1 MSEQADG
8 YIIINSEIDPSGFES
23 DSQKLQNAIK
33 SLNNKV
39 ASMGTTFQ
47 KAVLGNA
54 ASVQS
59 FASKTAVLQQTISD
73 IESKMQELGKRK
85 VPTEMF
91 AVLCEDAEEAK
102 KKAAECAKEI
112 EKLDKQYD
120 KAENG
125 LSGYYKEKA
134 AIEQSTRELLGKS
147 DVSQKGAVLEIEA
160 AQLEQLNEKYQKKL
174 DTIRE
179 IGAALDEQKRKQ
191 AGYIALA
198 NSLTE
203 SANGEYQMGADTE
216 EYAQLNGELE
226 AAKNS
231 LSEMQAEVG
240 KATMHTQGLLSVMRN
255 APPLTEQIKN
265 GFEEMKSK
273 TKSIGQ
279 ALKSAGAAA
288 KNAFQHPLQTMNQA
302 AGSATAAVRG
312 IAQNGIRG
320 LKSFG
325 KSVLNSVKNLKLFK
339 KSSAGAGNGIG
350 NLGKKLLSI
359 GGMMKRMITR
369 KAISAM
375 FTGAKEGMDNL
386 AQYSGTTNKSL
397 SALKSSL
404 TQLKNSFAT
413 AFAPLINAVMPILTK
428 FIGHISAA
436 ATYIGKL
443 FASLTGAKTF
453 TKATAV
459 QEDYAASLDKT
470 GKNAKKA
477 QKSLLGMDEIN
488 ALSDNSD
495 SGNDAGSVSPS
506 DMFTDVPIESEITA
520 FTERIKEAFRSGNF
534 SEIGQ
539 ILGDSING
547 VLETVRSKI
556 QWDTVGEKVTQT
568 VKGIADGFN
577 GLIHSVQW
585 ETLGDTV
592 AQGLNTVLNTLYLLI
607 TEFDWAGTAEAFA
620 QSLNGLVT
628 GFDWAKLG
636 ETVSKMITTALGMLR
651 TAITTFDWKNL
662 GNSIADFINNID
674 WVSIISGLTSDIS
687 AIVVAALDLVVGFV
701 EQIDWA
707 KLGNDL
713 WNSLVGIITNID
725 WGKLIS
731 DLFEL
736 FGAAWAA
743 GTQLIAGLMEA
754 VWTSFKQ
761 GFEDIKEKYFSK
773 YMNEFGELTIEGFF
787 QGISDMLSDVGTW
800 IKDHI
805 FQPFI
810 DGFKNA
816 FGIHSPSTVMAEQ
829 GGFIIS
835 GLKNGITSAW
845 SNITTFF
852 SNAVNGIK
860 TTLSNGWDRVKS
872 ATSNAWQ
879 NIKSTATT
887 KMTEMGNSIST
898 SFTNLKSK
906 ASTWGKDLCEN
917 MADGIRKAKDRVK
930 NAATS
935 VANSIKSILGFS
947 EPEKG
952 PLSDFHTYMP
962 DMLDLMAY
970 GIRKNQ
976 SKAVNAVSEVAKAI
990 QSEVQDCKPILQ
1002 FSAQANKNPLSDF
1015 SSAVVHD
1022 FSNML
1027 DRLQSIANRVKFT
1040 IPIAAEGGL
1049 IPYAV
1054 SASNARQTSVH
1065 QASAD
1070 TINEFTQSIESANRA
1085 QNELLREQNALLR
1098 QLLQKESHVQAIVS
1112 TSDIQ
1117 SGFVRKN
1124 RRDGSVTLPVGG

>member
-226 AAKNS
+226 AAKNR
-231 LSEMQAEVG
+231 LAEMRSEVSKVNGQ
-240 KATMHTQGLLSVMRN
+240 TQGLLSVMRN

-265 GFEEMKSK
+265 GVEAIKSK
-273 TKSIGQ
+273 AQNIGQ
-279 ALKSAGAAA
+279 ALKSAGTAT
-288 KNAFQHPLQTMNQA
+288 KNAFQHPLQTLNQA

-312 IAQNGIRG
+312 IAQKGIRG

-359 GGMMKRMITR
+359 GGMMKHMITR

-413 AFAPLINAVMPILTK
+413 AFAPLINAAMPILTK

-470 GKNAKKA
+470 GKNAKQA

-539 ILGDSING
+539 ILGNSING

-607 TEFDWAGTAEAFA
+607 TEFDWAGTAAAFA
-620 QSLNGLVT
+620 RSLNGLVT

-674 WVSIISGLTSDIS
+674 WVSIISDLTGLISDILVS
-687 AIVVAALDLVVGFV
+687 AGDLLVGFADGL
-701 EQIDWA
+701 DWG
-707 KLGNDL
+707 KLGSDL

-725 WGKLIS
+725 WGALIANAFHLLGS
-731 DLFEL
+731 AIGGSIVMIGEFYATMWDMLKQGFENTKSY
-736 FGAAWAA
+736 FNEYIEEA
-743 GTQLIAGLMEA
+743 GGNLIAGL
-754 VWTSFKQ
+754 W
-761 GFEDIKEKYFSK
+761 
-773 YMNEFGELTIEGFF
+773 N
-787 QGISDMLSDVGTW
+787 GITDALKNVGTW
-800 IKDHI
+800 IMDNI
-805 FQPFI
+805 VTPFV
-810 DGFKNA
+810 DGLRNA

-852 SNAVNGIK
+852 SNAVSGIK

-872 ATSNAWQ
+872 TTSNAWQ

-1085 QNELLREQNALLR
+1085 QNELLREQNSLLR

>member
-265 GFEEMKSK
+265 GFEEIKSK
-273 TKSIGQ
+273 IKSIGQ
-279 ALKSAGAAA
+279 ALKSAGAAT
-288 KNAFQHPLQTMNQA
+288 KNAFQHPLQTLNQA

-413 AFAPLINAVMPILTK
+413 AFAPLINAAMPILTK

-470 GKNAKKA
+470 GKNAKQA

-539 ILGDSING
+539 ILGNSING

-607 TEFDWAGTAEAFA
+607 TEFDWAGTAAAFA
-620 QSLNGLVT
+620 RSLNGLVT

-674 WVSIISGLTSDIS
+674 WVSIISDLTGLISDILVS
-687 AIVVAALDLVVGFV
+687 AGDLLVGFADGL
-701 EQIDWA
+701 DWG
-707 KLGNDL
+707 KLGSDL

-725 WGKLIS
+725 WGALIANAFHLLGS
-731 DLFEL
+731 AIGGSIVMIGEFYATMWDMLKQGFENTKSY
-736 FGAAWAA
+736 FNEYIEEA
-743 GTQLIAGLMEA
+743 GGNLIAGL
-754 VWTSFKQ
+754 W
-761 GFEDIKEKYFSK
+761 
-773 YMNEFGELTIEGFF
+773 N
-787 QGISDMLSDVGTW
+787 GITDALKNVGAW
-800 IKDHI
+800 IMDNI
-805 FQPFI
+805 VTPFV
-810 DGFKNA
+810 DGLRNA

-852 SNAVNGIK
+852 SNAVSGIK

-872 ATSNAWQ
+872 TTSNAWQ

-970 GIRKNQ
+970 GICKNQ

-1085 QNELLREQNALLR
+1085 QNELLREQNSLLR

>member
-1 MSEQADG
+1 MAENADG
-8 YIIINSEIDPSGFES
+8 SIIVESEIDPTGFES
-23 DSQKLQNAIK
+23 DSKKLQNAVK

-39 ASMGTTFQ
+39 ASMGATFQ
-47 KAVLGNA
+47 KAISGNA
-54 ASVQS
+54 SSVQA
-59 FASKTAVLQQTISD
+59 FESKTAVLQQTISD
-73 IESKMQELGKRK
+73 IESKMQKLGEKHMPTKEYEALTAELEKAQTALFKLQDKQDKFRAIGVQENSKTWK
-85 VPTEMF
+85 S
-91 AVLCEDAEEAK
+91 LQYDIQKAEE
-102 KKAAECAKEI
+102 
-112 EKLDKQYD
+112 
-120 KAENG
+120 
-125 LSGYYKEKA
+125 
-134 AIEQSTRELLGKS
+134 EL
-147 DVSQKGAVLEIEA
+147 QRY
-160 AQLEQLNEKYQKKL
+160 EKYQS
-174 DTIRE
+174 
-179 IGAALDEQKRKQ
+179 ALEKS
-191 AGYIALA
+191 G
-198 NSLTE
+198 
-203 SANGEYQMGADTE
+203 SAYQMGTDTE
-216 EYAQLNGELE
+216 EYAQLNSELD
-226 AAKNS
+226 AAKNR
-231 LSEMQAEVG
+231 LAEMHSEVG
-240 KATMHTQGLLSVMRN
+240 KVNGQTQGFVSALRN
-255 APPLTEQIKN
+255 ALPLTEQIKN
-265 GFEEMKSK
+265 GFSPLKSK
-273 TKSIGQ
+273 IQSIGQ
-279 ALKSAGAAA
+279 AFKNAGATIQ
-288 KNAFQHPLQTMNQA
+288 NAFQHPLQTLNQA
-302 AGSATAAVRG
+302 AGSATSAVRG
-312 IAQNGIRG
+312 IAQKGINGF
-320 LKSFG
+320 KSFG
-325 KSVLNSVKNLKLFK
+325 KSVLSSVRNLKLFK
-339 KSSAGAGNGIG
+339 KSSSGAGNGVG
-350 NLGKKLLSI
+350 KLGKQLLSI

-369 KAISAM
+369 KAISAI
-375 FTGAKEGMDNL
+375 FTGAKEGMNNL

-495 SGNDAGSVSPS
+495 NGGEAGSVSPS
-506 DMFTDVPIESEITA
+506 DMFTDVPIESEITS
-520 FTERIKEAFRSGNF
+520 FTERIKEAFQSGNF
-534 SEIGQ
+534 AEIGQ

-547 VLETVRSKI
+547 VLETIRDKI

-577 GLIHSVQW
+577 GLIHSVHW

-607 TEFDWAGTAEAFA
+607 TEFDWAGTAAAFA

-636 ETVSKMITTALGMLR
+636 ETLSTGCTTVLKTLR
-651 TAITTFDWKNL
+651 SAVTTFDWETL
-662 GNSIADFINNID
+662 GSSIAESVNSID
-674 WVSIISGLTSDIS
+674 WVGILSDLAGLVSDL
-687 AIVVAALDLVVGFV
+687 VVAALDLLIGFAD
-701 EQIDWA
+701 ELDWG
-707 KLGNDL
+707 KLGTDL
-713 WNSLVGIITNID
+713 WDSLVGIITNID
-725 WGKLIS
+725 WGELIS
-731 DLFEL
+731 KAFHLL
-736 FGAAWAA
+736 GSVIGGCAA
-743 GTQLIAGLMEA
+743 LIGEFCTAMWEA
-754 VWTSFKQ
+754 LKQ
-761 GFEDIKEKYFSK
+761 GFEDIKEEYFSQ
-773 YMNEFGELTIEGFF
+773 YMNEFGELSIEGFF

-800 IKDHI
+800 IKDNI

-810 DGFKNA
+810 DGFKTA

-852 SNAVNGIK
+852 GNAVNNIK
-860 TTLSNGWDRVKS
+860 TTLSNGWNNVKTT
-872 ATSNAWQ
+872 TSNAWS
-879 NIKSTATT
+879 NIKSTATA
-887 KMTEMGNSIST
+887 KMTEMGNSISN
-898 SFTNLKSK
+898 SFTNLKNK

-917 MADGIRKAKDRVK
+917 MAESIRKAKDRVK

-976 SKAVNAVSEVAKAI
+976 SKAVNAVSGVAKAI
-990 QSEVQDCKPILQ
+990 STEVQDCKPILR
-1002 FSAQANKNPLSDF
+1002 FSTEGSKNPLSDF
-1015 SSAVVHD
+1015 SSAVVDD
-1022 FSNML
+1022 FSKML

-1040 IPIAAEGGL
+1040 VPIAAEGGMV
-1049 IPYAV
+1049 PYAV
-1054 SASNARQTSVH
+1054 SGQYSRQSAVH
-1065 QASAD
+1065 QASAE
-1070 TINEFTQSIESANRA
+1070 TMNEFTQSIESVNRA
-1085 QNELLREQNALLR
+1085 QNELLREQNSLLR
-1098 QLLQKESHVQAIVS
+1098 QLLQKESYVQAVIS

>member
-191 AGYIALA
+191 ADYIALA
-198 NSLTE
+198 NSLAE
-203 SANGEYQMGADTE
+203 SANGEYQMGTDTE
-216 EYAQLNGELE
+216 EYAQLNGELD

-265 GFEEMKSK
+265 GFEAIKSK
-273 TKSIGQ
+273 IKSIGQ
-279 ALKSAGAAA
+279 ALKSAGAAI
-288 KNAFQHPLQTMNQA
+288 KNTFLHPLQTMNQA

-312 IAQNGIRG
+312 IAQKGIRG

-325 KSVLNSVKNLKLFK
+325 KSVLNNVKNLKLFK
-339 KSSAGAGNGIG
+339 KSSSGAGNGVG

-607 TEFDWAGTAEAFA
+607 TEFDWAGTAAAFA

-674 WVSIISGLTSDIS
+674 WVSIISDLTGLLSDILVS
-687 AIVVAALDLVVGFV
+687 AGDLLIGFADGLDWG
-701 EQIDWA
+701 
-707 KLGNDL
+707 KLSSDL

-725 WGKLIS
+725 WGALIANAFHLLGS
-731 DLFEL
+731 AIGGSIVMIGEFYATMWDMLKQGYENTKSYFNEYIEE
-736 FGAAWAA
+736 A
-743 GTQLIAGLMEA
+743 GGNLIAGL
-754 VWTSFKQ
+754 W
-761 GFEDIKEKYFSK
+761 
-773 YMNEFGELTIEGFF
+773 N
-787 QGISDMLSDVGTW
+787 GITDALKNVGTW
-800 IKDHI
+800 IMDNI
-805 FQPFI
+805 VTPFV
-810 DGFKNA
+810 DGLRNA

-935 VANSIKSILGFS
+935 VADSIKSILGFS

>member
-1 MSEQADG
+1 M
-8 YIIINSEIDPSGFES
+8 
-23 DSQKLQNAIK
+23 
-33 SLNNKV
+33 
-39 ASMGTTFQ
+39 
-47 KAVLGNA
+47 
-54 ASVQS
+54 
-59 FASKTAVLQQTISD
+59 
-73 IESKMQELGKRK
+73 
-85 VPTEMF
+85 
-91 AVLCEDAEEAK
+91 
-102 KKAAECAKEI
+102 
-112 EKLDKQYD
+112 
-120 KAENG
+120 
-125 LSGYYKEKA
+125 
-134 AIEQSTRELLGKS
+134 
-147 DVSQKGAVLEIEA
+147 
-160 AQLEQLNEKYQKKL
+160 
-174 DTIRE
+174 
-179 IGAALDEQKRKQ
+179 
-191 AGYIALA
+191 
-198 NSLTE
+198 
-203 SANGEYQMGADTE
+203 
-216 EYAQLNGELE
+216 
-226 AAKNS
+226 
-231 LSEMQAEVG
+231 
-240 KATMHTQGLLSVMRN
+240 
-255 APPLTEQIKN
+255 
-265 GFEEMKSK
+265 
-273 TKSIGQ
+273 
-279 ALKSAGAAA
+279 
-288 KNAFQHPLQTMNQA
+288 
-302 AGSATAAVRG
+302 
-312 IAQNGIRG
+312 
-320 LKSFG
+320 
-325 KSVLNSVKNLKLFK
+325 
-339 KSSAGAGNGIG
+339 
-350 NLGKKLLSI
+350 
-359 GGMMKRMITR
+359 
-369 KAISAM
+369 
-375 FTGAKEGMDNL
+375 
-386 AQYSGTTNKSL
+386 
-397 SALKSSL
+397 
-404 TQLKNSFAT
+404 
-413 AFAPLINAVMPILTK
+413 
-428 FIGHISAA
+428 
-436 ATYIGKL
+436 
-443 FASLTGAKTF
+443 
-453 TKATAV
+453 
-459 QEDYAASLDKT
+459 
-470 GKNAKKA
+470 
-477 QKSLLGMDEIN
+477 
-488 ALSDNSD
+488 
-495 SGNDAGSVSPS
+495 
-506 DMFTDVPIESEITA
+506 
-520 FTERIKEAFRSGNF
+520 
-534 SEIGQ
+534 
-539 ILGDSING
+539 
-547 VLETVRSKI
+547 
-556 QWDTVGEKVTQT
+556 
-568 VKGIADGFN
+568 
-577 GLIHSVQW
+577 
-585 ETLGDTV
+585 
-592 AQGLNTVLNTLYLLI
+592 
-607 TEFDWAGTAEAFA
+607 
-620 QSLNGLVT
+620 T

-674 WVSIISGLTSDIS
+674 WVSIISDLTGLISDILVS
-687 AIVVAALDLVVGFV
+687 AGDLLVGFADGL
-701 EQIDWA
+701 DWG
-707 KLGNDL
+707 KLGSDL

-725 WGKLIS
+725 WGALIANAFHLLGS
-731 DLFEL
+731 AIGGSIVMIGEFYATMWDMLKQGFENTKSY
-736 FGAAWAA
+736 FNEYIEEA
-743 GTQLIAGLMEA
+743 GGNLIAGL
-754 VWTSFKQ
+754 W
-761 GFEDIKEKYFSK
+761 
-773 YMNEFGELTIEGFF
+773 N
-787 QGISDMLSDVGTW
+787 GITDALKNVGTW
-800 IKDHI
+800 IMDNI
-805 FQPFI
+805 VTPFV
-810 DGFKNA
+810 DGLRNA

-852 SNAVNGIK
+852 SNAVSGIK

-872 ATSNAWQ
+872 TTSNAWQ

-1085 QNELLREQNALLR
+1085 QNELLREQNSLLR

>member
-59 FASKTAVLQQTISD
+59 FESKTAVLQQTISD

-134 AIEQSTRELLGKS
+134 AIEQSTKELLGKS

-160 AQLEQLNEKYQKKL
+160 AQLEQLNEKYQEKL

-191 AGYIALA
+191 ADYIALA
-198 NSLTE
+198 NSLAE
-203 SANGEYQMGADTE
+203 SANSEYQMGADTE
-216 EYAQLNGELE
+216 EYAQLNGELD

-265 GFEEMKSK
+265 GFEAIKSK
-273 TKSIGQ
+273 IKSIGQ
-279 ALKSAGAAA
+279 ALKSAGAAT
-288 KNAFQHPLQTMNQA
+288 KNTFLHPLQTMNQA

-312 IAQNGIRG
+312 IAQKGIRG

-325 KSVLNSVKNLKLFK
+325 KSVLNNVKNLKLFK
-339 KSSAGAGNGIG
+339 KSSAGAGNGVG

-547 VLETVRSKI
+547 VLETIRSKI

-607 TEFDWAGTAEAFA
+607 TEFDWAGTAAAFA
-620 QSLNGLVT
+620 RSLNGLVT

-636 ETVSKMITTALGMLR
+636 ETFSKMITTALGMLR

-674 WVSIISGLTSDIS
+674 WVSIISDLTGLLSDILVS
-687 AIVVAALDLVVGFV
+687 AGDLLVGFADGL
-701 EQIDWA
+701 DWG
-707 KLGNDL
+707 KLSSDL

-725 WGKLIS
+725 WGALIANAFHLLGS
-731 DLFEL
+731 AIGGSIVMIGEFYATMWDMLKQGYENTKSYFNEYIEE
-736 FGAAWAA
+736 A
-743 GTQLIAGLMEA
+743 GGNLIAGL
-754 VWTSFKQ
+754 W
-761 GFEDIKEKYFSK
+761 
-773 YMNEFGELTIEGFF
+773 N
-787 QGISDMLSDVGTW
+787 GITDALKNVGTW
-800 IKDHI
+800 IMDNI
-805 FQPFI
+805 VTPFV
-810 DGFKNA
+810 DGLRNA

-852 SNAVNGIK
+852 SNAVSGIK

-872 ATSNAWQ
+872 TTSNAWQ

-935 VANSIKSILGFS
+935 VADSIKSILGFS

-1002 FSAQANKNPLSDF
+1002 FSAQADKNPLSDF

-1085 QNELLREQNALLR
+1085 QNELLREQNSLLR

>member
-59 FASKTAVLQQTISD
+59 FESKTAVLQQTISD

-134 AIEQSTRELLGKS
+134 AIEQSTKELLGKS

-160 AQLEQLNEKYQKKL
+160 AQLEQLNEKYQEKL

-191 AGYIALA
+191 ADYIALA
-198 NSLTE
+198 NSLAE
-203 SANGEYQMGADTE
+203 SANSEYQMGADTE
-216 EYAQLNGELE
+216 EYAQFNGELD

-265 GFEEMKSK
+265 GFEAIKSK
-273 TKSIGQ
+273 IKSIGQ
-279 ALKSAGAAA
+279 ALKSAGAAT
-288 KNAFQHPLQTMNQA
+288 KNTFLHPLQTMNQA

-312 IAQNGIRG
+312 IAQKGIRG

-325 KSVLNSVKNLKLFK
+325 KSVLNNVKNLKLFK
-339 KSSAGAGNGIG
+339 KSSAGAGNGVG

-547 VLETVRSKI
+547 VLETIRSKI

-607 TEFDWAGTAEAFA
+607 TEFDWAGTAAAFA
-620 QSLNGLVT
+620 RSLNGLVT

-636 ETVSKMITTALGMLR
+636 ETFSKMITTALGMLR

-674 WVSIISGLTSDIS
+674 WVSIISDLTGLLSDILVS
-687 AIVVAALDLVVGFV
+687 AGDLLVGFADGL
-701 EQIDWA
+701 DWG
-707 KLGNDL
+707 KLSSDL

-725 WGKLIS
+725 WGALIANAFHLLGS
-731 DLFEL
+731 AIGGSIVMIGEFYATMWDMLKQGYENTKSYFNEYIEE
-736 FGAAWAA
+736 A
-743 GTQLIAGLMEA
+743 GGNLIAGL
-754 VWTSFKQ
+754 W
-761 GFEDIKEKYFSK
+761 
-773 YMNEFGELTIEGFF
+773 N
-787 QGISDMLSDVGTW
+787 GITDALKNVGTW
-800 IKDHI
+800 IMDNI
-805 FQPFI
+805 VTPFV
-810 DGFKNA
+810 DGLRNA

-852 SNAVNGIK
+852 SNAVSGIK

-872 ATSNAWQ
+872 TTSNAWQ

-935 VANSIKSILGFS
+935 VADSIKSILGFS

-1002 FSAQANKNPLSDF
+1002 FSAQADKNPLSDF

-1085 QNELLREQNALLR
+1085 QNELLREQNSLLR

>member
-160 AQLEQLNEKYQKKL
+160 AQLEQLNEKYQEKL

-191 AGYIALA
+191 ADYIALA

-203 SANGEYQMGADTE
+203 SANGEYQMGTDTE
-216 EYAQLNGELE
+216 EYAQLNGELD

-240 KATMHTQGLLSVMRN
+240 KATIHTQGLLSVMRN

-265 GFEEMKSK
+265 GFEEIKSK
-273 TKSIGQ
+273 IKSIGQ
-279 ALKSAGAAA
+279 ALKSAGAAT

-312 IAQNGIRG
+312 IAQKGIRG

-339 KSSAGAGNGIG
+339 KSSAGVGNGIG

-386 AQYSGTTNKSL
+386 AQYSGITNKSL

-539 ILGDSING
+539 ILGNSING

-607 TEFDWAGTAEAFA
+607 TEFDWAGTAAAFA

-674 WVSIISGLTSDIS
+674 WVSIISDLTGLISDILVS
-687 AIVVAALDLVVGFV
+687 AGDLLVGFADGL
-701 EQIDWA
+701 DWG
-707 KLGNDL
+707 KLGSDL

-725 WGKLIS
+725 WGALIANAFHLLGS
-731 DLFEL
+731 AIGGSIVMIGEFYATMWDMLKQGFENTKSY
-736 FGAAWAA
+736 FNEYIEEA
-743 GTQLIAGLMEA
+743 GGNLIAGL
-754 VWTSFKQ
+754 W
-761 GFEDIKEKYFSK
+761 
-773 YMNEFGELTIEGFF
+773 N
-787 QGISDMLSDVGTW
+787 GITDALKNVGAW
-800 IKDHI
+800 IMDNI
-805 FQPFI
+805 VTPFV
-810 DGFKNA
+810 DGLRNA

-845 SNITTFF
+845 SNITMFF

-872 ATSNAWQ
+872 TTSNAWQ

-935 VANSIKSILGFS
+935 VADSIKSILGFS

-1002 FSAQANKNPLSDF
+1002 FSAQADKNPLSDF
-1015 SSAVVHD
+1015 SSAVVLD

-1085 QNELLREQNALLR
+1085 QNELLREQNSLLR

>member
-59 FASKTAVLQQTISD
+59 FESKTAVLQQTISD

-120 KAENG
+120 KDENG

-134 AIEQSTRELLGKS
+134 AIEQSTKELLGKS

-160 AQLEQLNEKYQKKL
+160 AQLEQLNEKYQEKL

-191 AGYIALA
+191 ADYIALA
-198 NSLTE
+198 NSLAE
-203 SANGEYQMGADTE
+203 SANSEYQMGADTE
-216 EYAQLNGELE
+216 EYAQLNGELD

-265 GFEEMKSK
+265 GFEAIKSK
-273 TKSIGQ
+273 IKSIGQ
-279 ALKSAGAAA
+279 ALKSAGAAT
-288 KNAFQHPLQTMNQA
+288 KNTFLHPLQTMNQA

-312 IAQNGIRG
+312 IAQKGIRG

-325 KSVLNSVKNLKLFK
+325 KSVLNNVKNLKLFK
-339 KSSAGAGNGIG
+339 KSSAGAGNGVG

-547 VLETVRSKI
+547 VLETIRSKI

-607 TEFDWAGTAEAFA
+607 TEFDWAGTAAAFA
-620 QSLNGLVT
+620 RSLNGLVT

-636 ETVSKMITTALGMLR
+636 ETFSKMITTALGMLR

-674 WVSIISGLTSDIS
+674 WVSIISDLTGLLSDILVS
-687 AIVVAALDLVVGFV
+687 AGDLLVGFADGL
-701 EQIDWA
+701 DWG
-707 KLGNDL
+707 KLSSDL

-725 WGKLIS
+725 WGALIANAFHLLGS
-731 DLFEL
+731 AIGGSIVMIGEFYATMWDMLKQGYENTKSYFNEYIEE
-736 FGAAWAA
+736 A
-743 GTQLIAGLMEA
+743 GGNLIAGL
-754 VWTSFKQ
+754 W
-761 GFEDIKEKYFSK
+761 
-773 YMNEFGELTIEGFF
+773 N
-787 QGISDMLSDVGTW
+787 GITDALKNVGTW
-800 IKDHI
+800 IMDNI
-805 FQPFI
+805 VTPFV
-810 DGFKNA
+810 DGLRNA

-852 SNAVNGIK
+852 SNAVSGIK

-872 ATSNAWQ
+872 TTSNAWQ

-935 VANSIKSILGFS
+935 VADSIKSILGFS

-1002 FSAQANKNPLSDF
+1002 FSAQADKNPLSDF

-1085 QNELLREQNALLR
+1085 QNELLREQNSLLR